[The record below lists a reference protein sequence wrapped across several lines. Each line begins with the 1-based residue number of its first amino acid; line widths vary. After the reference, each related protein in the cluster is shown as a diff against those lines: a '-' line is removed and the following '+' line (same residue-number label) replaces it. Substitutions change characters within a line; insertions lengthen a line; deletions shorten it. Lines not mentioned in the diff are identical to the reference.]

1 LLYKFIL
8 LKAFEHKKTANKQ
21 EAYSL

>member
-1 LLYKFIL
+1 LYKFIL